1 MSNSQNSI
9 IPLVMLIFRQKS
21 FQFCTPYL
29 KTQQPVLPA
38 NAEGIPTMNNR
49 KVRVSGVVISAI
61 KADIVKPNATPPP
74 VKI

>member
-1 MSNSQNSI
+1 M
-9 IPLVMLIFRQKS
+9 
-21 FQFCTPYL
+21 

-38 NAEGIPTMNNR
+38 NAEGIPTMNNL

-74 VKI
+74 IKK

>member
-1 MSNSQNSI
+1 MGHAHK
-9 IPLVMLIFRQKS
+9 LYIFAV
-21 FQFCTPYL
+21 L

-38 NAEGIPTMNNR
+38 NAEGIPTMNNL

-74 VKI
+74 IKI